1 MARLAQVVGN
11 HRFSALVIP
20 LGALGVAGGLLPA
33 ALSGAQELPG
43 DQTLTFTLHAAA
55 QFTPTPDPDCP
66 LKQVIEGAGQT
77 NLLGP
82 VHDEQSDCAHP
93 DGTIDQGVFTM
104 TGATLGGGLPGGV
117 DSGDSITGQY
127 RAHLVPTIASQLT
140 NPPSGFWLIYG
151 EVCTWKGT
159 GKFAG
164 VKNDCPTAENPGRFF
179 PARLTIDLDTTQA
192 LIFGTMVVRFK
203 AAE

>member
-1 MARLAQVVGN
+1 MAPLV
-11 HRFSALVIP
+11 HRVSNQRFFTSAILS
-20 LGALGVAGGLLPA
+20 GALGVAC
-33 ALSGAQELPG
+33 ALMPVAVSRAQEPPG
-43 DQTLTFTLHAAA
+43 AQTLTFTLHAAA
-55 QFTPTPDPDCP
+55 QFTPTADPTCP

-93 DGTIDQGVFTM
+93 DGSIDQGVFTM
-104 TGATLGGGLPGGV
+104 TGAALGGGLPGGV

-164 VKNDCPTAENPGRFF
+164 VKNDCPTATSPGRFS
-179 PARLTIDLDTTQA
+179 PARLTIDLNTTQA
-192 LIFGTMVVRFK
+192 LIFGTMLVRFNDP
-203 AAE
+203 E